1 MTKLCNILLRGILI
15 VLMGCEQHSALPIPE
30 KITLGVAQQP
40 TSILIYVASQQKL
53 FEKYGLDVELK
64 PYPSGRRAL
73 DDGLFKNQ
81 VDIISSLETPIALAT
96 LFHPELRIFASTVT
110 ANNVNRICA
119 RRDANIEQP
128 ADLSGKKIA
137 TQAYSAMHYFLH
149 LFLLEQ
155 GIVEAGVS
163 ETFMKIEELVP
174 AIIEER
180 VQAISVREPYISQ
193 CQQKLGDKSILFSV
207 DGLYEQRDLLVTSAT
222 FSEQHPERIHALL
235 NAMLDAES
243 YAKTHP
249 SETINIMAQELGIT
263 PDIAEAMWSQFLFR
277 IELPQALLSSLEDE
291 VRWGIDINA
300 ISGDM
305 PDIIPLLLSKPLS
318 AIAPERVTLIP

>member
-1 MTKLCNILLRGILI
+1 MRKFYNIFLKGILI
-15 VLMGCEQHSALPIPE
+15 ALMGCEQHSALPIPQ
-30 KITLGVAQQP
+30 KIILGVAQQP
-40 TSILIYVASQQKL
+40 TSVLIYVAAKQKL

-64 PYPSGRRAL
+64 SYPSGRRAL

-81 VDIISSLETPIALAT
+81 ADIISSLEPPIALAT
-96 LFHPELRIFASTVT
+96 LFHPELRILASTVT

-119 RRDANIEQP
+119 RRDANIQQP

-155 GIVEAGVS
+155 GIAETDVNK
-163 ETFMKIEELVP
+163 TFMKIEELVP
-174 AIIEER
+174 AIIEGR
-180 VQAISVREPYISQ
+180 VQAISVREPHISQ

-207 DGLYEQRDLLVTSAT
+207 AGLYEQHDLLVTTET
-222 FSEQHPERIHALL
+222 FSSQYPERIHALL
-235 NAMLDAES
+235 NAMLDAEI

-277 IELPQALLSSLEDE
+277 IELPQALLSLLEDE
-291 VRWGIDINA
+291 VRWGIDIKA
-300 ISGDM
+300 INGDM
-305 PDIIPLLLSKPLS
+305 PDIMPLFLSNPLS